1 MYTKPG
7 GNMEDREKTRTAKSE
22 SIVELTPDMEV
33 TDGSQVDIIDLTDIV
48 DGPDEIPP
56 SAAPGAETKPEAGP
70 AASSTGHAISSAI
83 ENEVEAAFDFVQSPI
98 QEAAPEVEPA
108 PDHEGLMDKLSDIP
122 RMVDDALDAS
132 GTPDAGTE
140 AAGAQP
146 VQPTGNRGAD
156 APSHADRPL
165 SGLDEEDEIIELT
178 DIVDLS
184 ELEAA
189 GLELGDDEEIIEL
202 TDIVDPAELETAGL
216 KMDDE
221 DDIIELTDIVDPSE
235 LRVGAVS
242 PERRETGSAVATSEA
257 PAAQTADAALE
268 DEEYE
273 DLLEMIDTLDADDLL
288 EDIADL
294 ETPETEALS
303 DAPEEIPTDP
313 EVETPD
319 DDQEYAQLLDT
330 IDSLDPEDL
339 LVSVDEAGLL
349 DSDAGDAPP
358 EQEGLLTLS
367 EVLNRGAA
375 DQEQK
380 PPVERVGSVIRD
392 VEEETGKDVRTLT
405 EHEVEAA
412 VERILKTKYAE
423 TIERLIANA
432 VEKAVNREIENLKRT
447 MLDDD

>member
-1 MYTKPG
+1 
-7 GNMEDREKTRTAKSE
+7 MEDREKTRTAKSE